1 MYSGII
7 FIKSKRLNTDSV
19 NKVNE
24 SKNNYPEWKK
34 PEKNAYFMISLTKN
48 RIIENIN

>member
-1 MYSGII
+1 M
-7 FIKSKRLNTDSV
+7 SKRWTTDSV

-34 PEKNAYFMISLTKN
+34 PEKNAYNIMIPLTKKK
-48 RIIENIN
+48 EV